1 MAQVIRGIDADMN
14 HSSMIADEMAVFAQ
28 VVEHNGFTAA
38 ARRLK
43 VPKVRVSRAV
53 AALERALGARLLER
67 TTRRIAL
74 TTAGRSILS
83 HCQRVALEVE
93 AARAALQPVAEGAQL
108 RVAIDHGFG
117 RLLVAPLVPRF
128 LERFPG
134 VTLHLINAEDVA
146 AGAPFDVELRADGRL
161 RDGEVASPLGTPPM
175 ILCASP
181 QYLAGKSVPQVPSEL
196 GQHAMLWA
204 GSGPETGL
212 RLAKDGGSVAVPGTP
227 RLVAQDL
234 SALHAA
240 VAAGLGIGALP
251 EFMCRN
257 GLAMKRL
264 VRLLPEWEVAD
275 AVRLT
280 AVAPASRAQLPEVRS
295 FIDFLGANV
304 VPALAGEPQ
313 AEARVNGR

>member
-1 MAQVIRGIDADMN
+1 
-14 HSSMIADEMAVFAQ
+14 MIADEMAVFAQ

-53 AALERALGARLLER
+53 ASLEQALGARLLER

-74 TTAGRSILS
+74 TAAGRTILA

-93 AARAALQPVAEGAQL
+93 AARAALQPVAEGVQL
-108 RVAIDHGFG
+108 KVAIDQGFG

-134 VTLHLINAEDVA
+134 VTLRLLNADEA
-146 AGAPFDVELRADGRL
+146 AGGFDVELRTDGRVAE
-161 RDGEVASPLGTPPM
+161 GEVANRLGVPPM

-181 QYLAGKSVPQVPSEL
+181 QYLAGKSLPQSPSEL
-196 GQHAMLWA
+196 AQHALLWA
-204 GSGPETGL
+204 GTGPDAAL
-212 RLAKDGGSVAVPGTP
+212 RLAKDGGTVTVPGTP

-234 SALHAA
+234 TALHAA

-264 VRLLPEWEVAD
+264 VRLLPEWQVAD
-275 AVRLT
+275 TVELT
-280 AVAPASRAQLPEVRS
+280 AVAPVDRAQAPEVRA
-295 FIDFLGANV
+295 FIDFLAANI
-304 VPALAGEPQ
+304 VPALAGVEGSPP
-313 AEARVNGR
+313 ARTAARKAD

>member
-1 MAQVIRGIDADMN
+1 MN
-14 HSSMIADEMAVFAQ
+14 HSMIADEMAVFAR
-28 VVEHNGFTAA
+28 VVEMNGFTAA
-38 ARRLK
+38 ARKLQ

-53 AALERALGARLLER
+53 AALEKALGARLLER
-67 TTRRIAL
+67 TTRRISL
-74 TTAGRSILS
+74 TTAGRSILA

-108 RVAIDHGFG
+108 RVAIDPGFG

-128 LERFPG
+128 LERFPQ
-134 VTLHLINAEDVA
+134 VTLRLINAEEVTDG
-146 AGAPFDVELRADGRL
+146 AGFDVELRSDGRVAE
-161 RDGEVASPLGTPPM
+161 GEVASSLGTPPM

-181 QYLAGKSVPQVPSEL
+181 AYLTGKALPQTPSEL

-204 GSGPETGL
+204 AAGPDSAL
-212 RLAKDGGSVAVPGTP
+212 RLAKNGGAVTVPGTP

-234 SALHAA
+234 AALHAV

-264 VRLLPEWEVAD
+264 VRLLPDWEVAD
-275 AVRLT
+275 PVELT
-280 AVAPASRAQLPEVRS
+280 AVSPANRAVEPAVRS
-295 FIDFLGANV
+295 FVDFLAANI
-304 VPALAGEPQ
+304 VPALAGAPESP
-313 AEARVNGR
+313 EGRPVPRKAVG